1 MKVEVG
7 EVVKVAYYGVGVVRE
22 VDSSGYAKVV
32 FEDGKKNEWAS
43 WWFTPER
50 FTKLSGG
57 EHG

>member
-22 VDSSGYAKVV
+22 VDPSGYAKVV

-50 FTKLSGG
+50 FTKLG
-57 EHG
+57 EDK